1 MRIDSVVTSV
11 AEESSMT
18 AKQKPKRRFNVET
31 ALAVVTAILAVVTL
45 ITREWIEALTGWD
58 PDHGNGA
65 VEWLIVAV
73 LLVATVALGT
83 LARSDYRR
91 YQALPA

>member
-1 MRIDSVVTSV
+1 
-11 AEESSMT
+11 MT
-18 AKQKPKRRFNVET
+18 AKQRLKRRLNLET
-31 ALAVVTAILAVVTL
+31 ALAAATAVLAIVTL

-73 LLVATVALGT
+73 LLAATVALGT

>member
-1 MRIDSVVTSV
+1 M
-11 AEESSMT
+11 A
-18 AKQKPKRRFNVET
+18 AKQRLKRRFNLET
-31 ALAVVTAILAVVTL
+31 ALAALTGVLAIVTL

-91 YQALPA
+91 YQAQPA